1 MKNNQPV
8 TQKEFDYPED
18 WVIISATDTKGRI
31 THVND
36 DFLKTAGFER
46 DELIGKAHNIIR
58 HPDMPPAAFQDMWD
72 QLQAGQ
78 PWMGIVKNRCKNGDH
93 YWVDA
98 YVTPLFE
105 GDEIVGYESVRTKPD
120 PLHVRRAEHLYERIN
135 AGKSPRVGG
144 ILIPWHTRMGL
155 SLAGMAVPLL
165 AGGLAAGLSPM
176 ALAAGVGYT
185 VIAGLGLGYWLGI
198 PMRRLASYSSRVI
211 DDSIARRVY
220 AGAND
225 QPAQVRTAMKARR
238 QRMLTVLDR
247 INNAAASV
255 AANADTAATCA
266 HHTSRTMGEQQQETE
281 QVVTAIN
288 EMTSTTQEVAR
299 SAASASEAANEADE
313 ANNEGK
319 LVITEMVLAID
330 NLAEEVEHAAR
341 TIDQLAED
349 SKGIGKVG
357 DVINEIAEQTN
368 LLALNAAIE
377 AARAGEAGR
386 GFAVVADEVRTL
398 ATRTQDST
406 GEIRGMVD
414 RLQNGI
420 QEVVGVMETNRDR
433 AQNSV
438 EQTSQ
443 TGEVLARVS
452 GAVERIKDMNN
463 QIASASEEQ
472 SSAAEEISHNITSI
486 HDRAEDTVASSN
498 ETEQASQRL
507 ADLSNEMEQLI
518 RRFR

>member
-8 TQKEFDYPED
+8 TQQEFDYPED

-31 THVND
+31 THVNE
-36 DFLKTAGFER
+36 DFLKTSGFEEE
-46 DELIGKAHNIIR
+46 ELVGRPHNVIR

-98 YVTPLFE
+98 YVTPLLD

-120 PLHVRRAEHLYERIN
+120 PEHVRRAEQLYERIN
-135 AGKSPRVGG
+135 AGKRPRVGG
-144 ILIPWHTRMGL
+144 VRVPWRTRIGL
-155 SLAGMAVPLL
+155 AVGGVAVPLL
-165 AGGLAAGLSPM
+165 AGGAVAGLGPVPLAAG
-176 ALAAGVGYT
+176 AAFAVVAG
-185 VIAGLGLGYWLGI
+185 AGLGHWMAR
-198 PMRRLASYSSRVI
+198 PVRELADHGRHVI
-211 DDSIARRVY
+211 DNSLARRVY

-225 QPAQVRTAMKARR
+225 EAAQVRTAMKARR

-247 INNAAASV
+247 VSNAAASV
-255 AANADTAATCA
+255 AGNADTAATCA
-266 HHTSRTMGEQQQETE
+266 HHTCRTMDEQKQETE
-281 QVVTAIN
+281 QVVSAIN
-288 EMTSTTQEVAR
+288 QMASTTQEVAR

-319 LVITEMVLAID
+319 LVVTEMVLAID
-330 NLAEEVEHAAR
+330 NLADEVEKAAR

-438 EQTSQ
+438 EQTGQ

-452 GAVERIKDMNN
+452 GAVDRIKDMNN
-463 QIASASEEQ
+463 QIASAAEEQ
-472 SSAAEEISHNITSI
+472 SSAADEMHHRVSGI
-486 HDRAEDTVASSN
+486 HERADDTVASSN

-507 ADLSNEMEQLI
+507 ADLSNDMEQLI

>member
-8 TQKEFDYPED
+8 TQKDFDYPED

-31 THVND
+31 THVNE
-36 DFLKTAGFER
+36 DFLKTSGFER
-46 DELIGKAHNIIR
+46 DELLGRPHNIIR

-72 QLQAGQ
+72 QLQAGN

-105 GDEIVGYESVRTKPD
+105 NGEIIGYESVRTKPD
-120 PLHVRRAEHLYERIN
+120 PLHVRRAERLYQRIN

-144 ILIPWHTRMGL
+144 ILIPWRTRMGL
-155 SLAGMAVPLL
+155 SLAGMSLPLL
-165 AGGLAAGLSPM
+165 AGGVAAGLGPA
-176 ALAAGVGYT
+176 ALAAGVGYSL
-185 VIAGLGLGYWLGI
+185 VAGLGLGYWLGK
-198 PMRRLASYSSRVI
+198 PTRRLANYSRRVI
-211 DDSIARRVY
+211 DDSLARRVY
-220 AGAND
+220 AGAD
-225 QPAQVRTAMKARR
+225 DEPAQVRTAMKARR

-247 INNAAASV
+247 VSNAAAQV
-255 AANADTAATCA
+255 AGNADTAATCA
-266 HHTSRTMGEQQQETE
+266 HHTSRSMGEQRQETE
-281 QVVTAIN
+281 QVVSAIN
-288 EMTSTTQEVAR
+288 EMTATTQEVAR
-299 SAASASEAANEADE
+299 SAATASEAANEADE

-406 GEIRGMVD
+406 GEIRGMVQ
-414 RLQNGI
+414 RLQSGI
-420 QEVVGVMETNRDR
+420 EEVVGVMETNRDR

-463 QIASASEEQ
+463 QIATASEEQ
-472 SSAAEEISHNITSI
+472 TSAAEEMSHNITSI

-507 ADLSNEMEQLI
+507 ADLANDMDQLI